1 MNPCRDLLPII
12 KHLNAEKVSR
22 QLTFL
27 CYNGAIVRVEVLHSM
42 KSTDDL
48 ANEIKESNNILD
60 FLAENHE

>member
-1 MNPCRDLLPII
+1 MNPCRDFLPII
-12 KHLNAEKVSR
+12 KQINAEKVSR

-27 CYNGAIVRVEVLHSM
+27 CYNDAIVGAEVLHNM

-48 ANEIKESNNILD
+48 VNEIKKSSNILD